1 MSKSRNGFP
10 ADPEKMFRESIE
22 YLYDMIDANLSVKK
36 YNYENSATLHQIEGE
51 LFSRITETAKTARKT
66 MKQFTPEQQY
76 EASKKCVK
84 KRASVLA
91 HYAQQVHEK
100 YASKYPSLCVEN
112 VFFDTNFVC
121 SPTTVEF
128 LDKAAYITYAVSLWI
143 LDELQEA
150 GKIAEAIK
158 YLPDFVY
165 EEDVDIPDFDDS
177 CHSRELICRMMYVIA
192 NRNDDS
198 CNNSEHGTFVDD
210 ATILLKNTRTYQ
222 AVSPNEELSCRERF
236 DSIISLI
243 NPIAIQRATKRFEEK
258 EWEIL
263 EMCLDVVNTY
273 RVQEVSLLK
282 EIRAELENRESEYE
296 KLNKDADDFIDRLNG
311 ANAKAIFPLSN
322 PQIPPMNQYDIFAE
336 GKNVIMESM
345 RWPRVAQSKFD
356 KCKELD
362 KKKQSISF
370 IALSTSSIGML
381 YAEGSM
387 EKDFAEKFNYFCV
400 KNPYETLFAFLY
412 LMDSGNELPW
422 LYNQTIFLLMRT
434 VEQLPW
440 AFASLRKRDW
450 DDEPDDE
457 PEDDDYVC
465 EEPEP
470 VGDEDE
476 NDDALDTPEPID
488 WIDEESKLYSREYTD
503 ACLWCD
509 PDEADPNRFLK
520 MNLAQIIFENSDLVA
535 PRNVSYDFDTAP
547 LLEKSGFESKEAKV
561 LERYFTLA
569 RSQQYKDIEDRIMR
583 QVSVEA
589 EPDDEEVD
597 AQNDVEE
604 TIAEDVSS
612 YKKEIVRLKDELHSL
627 HQNRNEFRKKA
638 EDLATE
644 NDELKQELSE
654 LRELLHSSKETVNED
669 STKEKIEFPY
679 TLNHRFVVYGG
690 HPSWL
695 REIKKLLNN
704 IRFIDGTVLPNSNLM
719 LNSDAVWIQSNAI
732 GHAFYYKILDVT
744 RTHSIPLEYFTY
756 ASAEKC
762 AEQIVEYDK
771 NIKD

>member
-1 MSKSRNGFP
+1 MSKNRNGIP
-10 ADPEKMFRESIE
+10 ADPEKLFKASIE
-22 YLYDMIDANLSVKK
+22 YLYNMIDASLSIKK

-51 LFSRITETAKTARKT
+51 LFSQITDTAKTARRT

-100 YASKYPSLCVEN
+100 YASKYPNLCVEN
-112 VFFDTNFVC
+112 VFFDTNFLC

-128 LDKAAYITYAVSLWI
+128 LDKAAYMTYAVSLWL
-143 LDELQEA
+143 LDELQES
-150 GKIAEAIK
+150 GKITEAIK

-165 EEDVDIPDFDDS
+165 EEEVDIPDFDDS
-177 CHSRELICRMMYVIA
+177 CHSRELICRMMYVVA
-192 NRNDDS
+192 NRNNNNH
-198 CNNSEHGTFVDD
+198 NNSEHGVFVDD
-210 ATILLKNTRTYQ
+210 VTILLKNIRTYQ
-222 AVSPNEELSCRERF
+222 AVPPSEELSCRERF

-243 NPIAIQRATKRFEEK
+243 NPVIIQRAIKRFEEK

-263 EMCLDVVNTY
+263 ELCLDVVNTY
-273 RVQEVSLLK
+273 RIQEISLLK

-296 KLNKDADDFIDRLNG
+296 KLNKDADSFIDQLNG
-311 ANAKAIFPLSN
+311 AKTKAIFPLST
-322 PQIPPMNQYDIFAE
+322 PHIPSINEFDIFAE
-336 GKNVIMESM
+336 GKNIIMESLT
-345 RWPRVAQSKFD
+345 WPRITQEKFD

-362 KKKQSISF
+362 KKKQSVSF
-370 IALSTSSIGML
+370 IALSTSSINML
-381 YAEGSM
+381 LCDGSM
-387 EKDFAEKFNYFCV
+387 DKEFAKKFNCFCV

-412 LMDSGNELPW
+412 LMDSGSDLPW
-422 LYNQTIFLLMRT
+422 LYNQTVFLLMRT

-450 DDEPDDE
+450 DNEPDDDE
-457 PEDDDYVC
+457 QEC
-465 EEPEP
+465 ETSESIE
-470 VGDEDE
+470 ETFDE
-476 NDDALDTPEPID
+476 NDDVSDIPEPID

-503 ACLWCD
+503 ACLWCE
-509 PDEADPNRFLK
+509 PDEADPNHFIK
-520 MNLAQIIFENSDLVA
+520 MNIAQIIFENSDLVA
-535 PRNVSYDFDTAP
+535 PRNVSFDFDTAP
-547 LLEKSGFESKEAKV
+547 LLEKSGFECKEAKV

-569 RSQQYKDIEDRIMR
+569 RSQQYRDIEDRIMR
-583 QVSVEA
+583 QVAVEA
-589 EPDDEEVD
+589 ETDEEET
-597 AQNDVEE
+597 DVQDE
-604 TIAEDVSS
+604 TNKTVEEDVSS
-612 YKKEIVRLKDELHSL
+612 YKKEIIKLKDELHSL

-638 EDLATE
+638 EELAAE

-654 LRELLHSSKETVNED
+654 LRELLHSSKEPVSENTAID
-669 STKEKIEFPY
+669 KIEYPY

-704 IRFIDGTVLPNSNLM
+704 IRFVDGTVLPNSSLM

-762 AEQIVEYDK
+762 AEQIIEYDK
-771 NIKD
+771 KLE